1 MNPKVQKLR
10 AEREKNDRKI
20 QSLQSRNKTIDEK
33 VTKIENT
40 DIIGLVR
47 EVGMTPDQLAELLKN
62 PRNPDAEGLS
72 TDVDR

>member
-1 MNPKVQKLR
+1 MNPKVEKLR

-62 PRNPDAEGLS
+62 AGNPDAEGLS

>member
-33 VTKIENT
+33 VIKIENT

-62 PRNPDAEGLS
+62 PGNPDAEGLS

>member
-62 PRNPDAEGLS
+62 AGNPDAEGLS

>member
-62 PRNPDAEGLS
+62 PGNPDAEGLS

>member
-1 MNPKVQKLR
+1 MNPKVEKLR

-47 EVGMTPDQLAELLKN
+47 EVGMTPDQLAELLKKQG
-62 PRNPDAEGLS
+62 NPDAEGLS

>member
-1 MNPKVQKLR
+1 MNPKVQKLK
-10 AEREKNDRKI
+10 AEREKNDQKI
-20 QSLQSRNKTIDEK
+20 HSLQSRNKTIDEK

-47 EVGMTPDQLAELLKN
+47 EVGMPPDQRADLLKRPYN
-62 PRNPDAEGLS
+62 TDAEGLS

>member
-62 PRNPDAEGLS
+62 SGNPDAEGLS

>member
-62 PRNPDAEGLS
+62 SENPDAEGLS

>member
-20 QSLQSRNKTIDEK
+20 QSLQSRSKTIDEK

-62 PRNPDAEGLS
+62 AGNPDAEGLS

>member
-62 PRNPDAEGLS
+62 AGNPDVEGLS